1 MTPMRVL
8 VTGAGGFVGS
18 WLVRGLAADGHSVIA
33 AGQLGHAVP
42 ADAAGAEWMEID
54 VTSMD
59 SVAAAIQQAAPEAVV
74 HLAGQASVGD
84 SFHDPL
90 GTWDVNATGTLRI
103 ATALPK
109 GARLLLVSSAE
120 AYGAVPEAE
129 QPIGEE
135 RPLRPCNPYAAS
147 KAAAEMAAL
156 QAGESGGIEVVVAR
170 SFNHTGPGQDPRFA
184 LASFARQLALIRAGG
199 AEPVL
204 HVGNLS
210 ARRDLLDV
218 RDVVRAYVR
227 LMESGVAGRVYNV
240 CSGEARS
247 MREAVDELVEI
258 SGTRARVEVDPER
271 VRPVDLPLLLGD
283 NARLRGLGWAREIP
297 FRQTLSDLLEWQ
309 AGRLDARTPA
319 AA

>member
-1 MTPMRVL
+1 MRVL
-8 VTGAGGFVGS
+8 VTGAAGFVGS
-18 WLVRGLAADGHSVIA
+18 WLVPALVADGHTVWA
-33 AGQLGHAVP
+33 AGQEGHALP
-42 ADAAGAEWMEID
+42 AERAGAEWLGMD
-54 VTSMD
+54 VTSAD
-59 SVAAAIQQAAPEAVV
+59 SVAAAVERAAPDAVC

-84 SFHDPL
+84 SFGDPL

-103 ATALPK
+103 ASALPK
-109 GARLLLVSSAE
+109 GARLLLVGSAE
-120 AYGAVPEAE
+120 AYGSVPEPE
-129 QPIGEE
+129 QPIRED

-156 QAGESGGIEVVVAR
+156 QAGESGGIQVVVAR
-170 SFNHTGPGQDPRFA
+170 SFNHTGPGQDARFA
-184 LASFARQLALIRAGG
+184 LASFARQLAIIRAGG

-227 LMESGVAGRVYNV
+227 LMTSGEAGGVYNV
-240 CSGEARS
+240 CSGSARS
-247 MREAVDELVEI
+247 MREAVDELVDL

-271 VRPVDLPLLLGD
+271 VRPVDVPLLLGD
-283 NARLRGLGWAREIP
+283 NARLRGLGWAPRIP

-309 AGRLDARTPA
+309 AARLESSSRA

>member
-1 MTPMRVL
+1 VKPMRVL
-8 VTGAGGFVGS
+8 VTGAAGFVGS
-18 WLVRGLAADGHSVIA
+18 WLVRDLVADGHSVHA
-33 AGQLGHAVP
+33 AGQHGHAFP
-42 ADAAGAEWMEID
+42 ADRGGAEWVELD
-54 VTSMD
+54 VTSAP
-59 SVAAAIQQAAPEAVV
+59 SVAGAVDRARPEAVF

-84 SFHDPL
+84 SFRDPL
-90 GTWDVNATGTLRI
+90 GTWDVNATGTLRL
-103 ATALPK
+103 ASALPQ

-129 QPIGEE
+129 QPIAEE
-135 RPLRPCNPYAAS
+135 RPLRPSNPYAAS

-170 SFNHTGPGQDPRFA
+170 SFNHTGPGQDARFA
-184 LASFARQLALIRAGG
+184 LASFARQLALIRAGRE
-199 AEPVL
+199 APVL
-204 HVGNLS
+204 RVGNLS

-227 LMESGVAGRVYNV
+227 LMRAGAPGRVYNV
-240 CSGEARS
+240 CSGCARS
-247 MREAVDELVEI
+247 MHQAVDELVEI

-283 NARLRGLGWAREIP
+283 NARLRGLGWAPEIP
-297 FRQTLSDLLEWQ
+297 FRQTLGDLLEWQ
-309 AGRLDARTPA
+309 AGRLDAPAQA

>member
-1 MTPMRVL
+1 MRVL

-18 WLVRGLAADGHSVIA
+18 WLVRGLAADGHTVIA
-33 AGQLGHAVP
+33 AGQEGHAVP
-42 ADAAGAEWMEID
+42 ADAAGAEWVTID
-54 VTSMD
+54 VTSTD
-59 SVAAAIQQAAPEAVV
+59 SVAAAVQRAAPEAVV

-103 ATALPK
+103 AAALPK
-109 GARLLLVSSAE
+109 GARLVLVGSAE

-129 QPIGEE
+129 QPIGED

-156 QAGESGGIEVVVAR
+156 QAGESGGLQVVVAR
-170 SFNHTGPGQDPRFA
+170 SFNHTGPGQDARFA

-218 RDVVRAYVR
+218 RDVVRAYAL
-227 LMESGVAGRVYNV
+227 LMTSGAPGTVYNV
-240 CSGEARS
+240 CSGRARS
-247 MREAVDELVEI
+247 MESAVHELVEL
-258 SGTRARVEVDPER
+258 SGTHARVEVDPER
-271 VRPVDLPLLLGD
+271 VRPVDVPLLRGD
-283 NARLRGLGWAREIP
+283 NARLRGLGWEPRIP
-297 FRQTLSDLLEWQ
+297 FRQTLADLLEWQ
-309 AGRLDARTPA
+309 AARLDARA

>member
-1 MTPMRVL
+1 MRVL
-8 VTGAGGFVGS
+8 VTGAAGFVGA
-18 WLVRGLAADGHSVIA
+18 WLVRGLAADGHTVVA
-33 AGQLGHAVP
+33 AGQEGHAAP
-42 ADAAGAEWMEID
+42 ADAAGAEWVGID
-54 VTSMD
+54 VTSTD
-59 SVAAAIQQAAPEAVV
+59 SVAAVMERAAPEAVV

-103 ATALPK
+103 AAALPK

-120 AYGAVPEAE
+120 AYGSVPEAE
-129 QPIGEE
+129 QPIREE

-156 QAGESGGIEVVVAR
+156 QAGESGGIRVVVAR
-170 SFNHTGPGQDPRFA
+170 SFNHTGPGQDERFA
-184 LASFARQLALIRAGG
+184 LSSFARQLALIRAGG

-204 HVGNLS
+204 RVGNLS

-218 RDVVRAYVR
+218 RDVVRAYALLVT
-227 LMESGVAGRVYNV
+227 AGAPGTVYNV

-247 MREAVDELVEI
+247 METAVQELVEL
-258 SGTRARVEVDPER
+258 SGTKARLEVDPDR
-271 VRPVDLPLLLGD
+271 VRPVDVPLLLGD
-283 NARLRGLGWAREIP
+283 NARLRGLGWEPRIP
-297 FRQTLSDLLEWQ
+297 FRQTLADLLEWQ
-309 AGRLDARTPA
+309 AARLDARA

>member
-1 MTPMRVL
+1 MKRMRVL
-8 VTGAGGFVGS
+8 VTGAAGFAGS
-18 WLVRGLAADGHSVIA
+18 WLVRALVGD
-33 AGQLGHAVP
+33 GHAVFAAAQAGHAFP
-42 ADAAGAEWMEID
+42 ADGQGAEWLGMD
-54 VTSMD
+54 VTSAD
-59 SVAAAIQQAAPEAVV
+59 SVADAVRRAAPQAVF

-84 SFHDPL
+84 SFRDPL

-103 ATALPK
+103 ASALPS
-109 GARLLLVSSAE
+109 GARLLLVGSAE

-129 QPIGEE
+129 QPIGED

-184 LASFARQLALIRAGG
+184 LASFARQLAIIRAGG

-204 HVGNLS
+204 RVGNLS

-227 LMESGVAGRVYNV
+227 LMESGAPGRVYNV
-240 CSGEARS
+240 CSAVARS

-258 SGTRARVEVDPER
+258 SGTRARLEVDPER

-283 NARLRGLGWAREIP
+283 DARLRALGWAPSIP
-297 FRQTLSDLLEWQ
+297 FRQTLADLLEWQ
-309 AGRLDARTPA
+309 AERLESRA

>member
-1 MTPMRVL
+1 MRVL
-8 VTGAGGFVGS
+8 VTGAAGFVGS
-18 WLVRGLAADGHSVIA
+18 WLVRDLVGDGHSVFA
-33 AGQLGHAVP
+33 AGQAGHAFP
-42 ADAAGAEWMEID
+42 AGREGAEWVEMD
-54 VTSMD
+54 VTSAD
-59 SVAAAIQQAAPEAVV
+59 SVAEAVGRAAPEAVF

-103 ATALPK
+103 AAALPK

-129 QPIGEE
+129 QPIGED

-156 QAGESGGIEVVVAR
+156 QAGESGRVEVVVAR
-170 SFNHTGPGQDPRFA
+170 SFNHTGPGQDARFA

-227 LMESGVAGRVYNV
+227 LMESGAPGRIYNV
-240 CSGEARS
+240 CSGVARS
-247 MREAVDELVEI
+247 MQEAVDELVEI
-258 SGTRARVEVDPER
+258 SGTRARLEVDPER

-283 NARLRGLGWAREIP
+283 NARLRGLGWEPRIP
-297 FRQTLSDLLEWQ
+297 FRETLADLLEWQ
-309 AGRLDARTPA
+309 AGRLDTRTPA

>member
-1 MTPMRVL
+1 MRVL
-8 VTGAGGFVGS
+8 VTGAAGFVGS
-18 WLVRGLAADGHSVIA
+18 WLVRDLVADGHSVYA
-33 AGQLGHAVP
+33 AGQPGHAFP
-42 ADAAGAEWMEID
+42 ADRGGAEWLALD
-54 VTSMD
+54 VTSAG
-59 SVAAAIQQAAPEAVV
+59 SVAETVARAAPEAVY

-90 GTWDVNATGTLRI
+90 GTWDVNATGTLRV
-103 ATALPK
+103 ASALPK

-129 QPIGEE
+129 QPIGED

-156 QAGESGGIEVVVAR
+156 QAGESVGIEVVVAR

-199 AEPVL
+199 VEPVL

-218 RDVVRAYVR
+218 RDVVRGYQR
-227 LMESGVAGRVYNV
+227 LMESGAPGRVYNV

-247 MREAVDELVEI
+247 MQEAVDELVEI
-258 SGTRARVEVDPER
+258 SGTRARLEVDPER

-283 NARLRGLGWAREIP
+283 NARLRGLGWAPATP

-309 AGRLDARTPA
+309 AGRLDTRTPA

>member
-1 MTPMRVL
+1 MRVL
-8 VTGAGGFVGS
+8 VTGAAGFVGS
-18 WLVRGLAADGHSVIA
+18 WLVPALVAEGHTVIA
-33 AGQLGHAVP
+33 AGQEGHAP
-42 ADAAGAEWMEID
+42 PEERAGAEWLGLD
-54 VTSMD
+54 VTRAD
-59 SVAAAIQQAAPEAVV
+59 SVAAAVERAAPHAVC
-74 HLAGQASVGD
+74 HLAGQASVGQ

-90 GTWDVNATGTLRI
+90 GTWDVNATGTLRV
-103 ATALPK
+103 AAALPK
-109 GARLLLVSSAE
+109 GTRLLLVASAE
-120 AYGAVPEAE
+120 AYGAVPETE
-129 QPIGEE
+129 QPICED

-156 QAGESGGIEVVVAR
+156 QAESAGVEVVVAR

-184 LASFARQLALIRAGG
+184 LASFARQLAVIRAGG

-227 LMESGVAGRVYNV
+227 LVTSGEPGGVYNV
-240 CSGEARS
+240 CSGTARS
-247 MREAVDELVEI
+247 MREAVDELVDL
-258 SGTRARVEVDPER
+258 SGTRARIEVDPGR
-271 VRPVDLPLLLGD
+271 VRPVDVPLLLGD
-283 NARLRGLGWAREIP
+283 NARLRGLGWAPRVP

-309 AGRLDARTPA
+309 AARLEPRA

>member
-1 MTPMRVL
+1 MRVL

-18 WLVRGLAADGHSVIA
+18 WLVPALAADGHAVTA
-33 AGQLGHAVP
+33 TGQEGHAFP
-42 ADAAGAEWMEID
+42 AERAGAEWVAMDI
-54 VTSMD
+54 TSAD
-59 SVAAAIQQAAPEAVV
+59 SVAAAVERAAPEAVF

-84 SFHDPL
+84 SFKDPL

-103 ATALPK
+103 AGALPK

-120 AYGAVPEAE
+120 AYGSVPEDE
-129 QPIGEE
+129 QPIREA

-170 SFNHTGPGQDPRFA
+170 SFNHTGPGQDARFA
-184 LASFARQLALIRAGG
+184 LASFARQLAVIRAGG

-204 HVGNLS
+204 RVGNLS

-218 RDVVRAYVR
+218 RDVVRAYATLVR
-227 LMESGVAGRVYNV
+227 AGEPGGVYNV
-240 CSGEARS
+240 CAGAARS
-247 MREAVDELVEI
+247 MREAVDELVEL

-271 VRPVDLPLLLGD
+271 VRPVDVPLLLGD
-283 NARLRGLGWAREIP
+283 NARLRGLGWAPEIP
-297 FRQTLSDLLEWQ
+297 FRQTLADLLEWH
-309 AGRLDARTPA
+309 AARLEPSARVA
-319 AA
+319 A

>member
-1 MTPMRVL
+1 MKPMRVL
-8 VTGAGGFVGS
+8 VTGAAGFVGS
-18 WLVRGLAADGHSVIA
+18 WLVRDLVGDGHSVHA
-33 AGQLGHAVP
+33 AGQPGHAVP
-42 ADAAGAEWMEID
+42 ADRAGAEWLGMD
-54 VTSMD
+54 VTSAE
-59 SVAAAIQQAAPEAVV
+59 SVAEAVRRAAPDAVF

-90 GTWDVNATGTLRI
+90 GTWDVNATGTLRV
-103 ATALPK
+103 ASALPK

-129 QPIGEE
+129 QPIGED

-156 QAGESGGIEVVVAR
+156 QAGESVGIEVVVAR

-218 RDVVRAYVR
+218 RDVVRAYRR
-227 LMESGVAGRVYNV
+227 LMESGAPGRVYNV

-247 MREAVDELVEI
+247 MQEAVDELVEI
-258 SGTRARVEVDPER
+258 SGTRARLEVDPER

-283 NARLRGLGWAREIP
+283 NARLRGLGWEPAIP
-297 FRQTLSDLLEWQ
+297 FRQTLRDLLEWQ
-309 AGRLDARTPA
+309 AGRLDTRTPA

>member
-1 MTPMRVL
+1 MRVL
-8 VTGAGGFVGS
+8 VTGAAGFVGS
-18 WLVRGLAADGHSVIA
+18 WLVRDLVGDGHSVHA
-33 AGQLGHAVP
+33 AGQPGHAFP
-42 ADAAGAEWMEID
+42 ADRGGAEWVEMD
-54 VTSMD
+54 VTSAD
-59 SVAAAIQQAAPEAVV
+59 SVADAVERAAPDAVF

-103 ATALPK
+103 AQALPK
-109 GARLLLVSSAE
+109 GARLLLVASAE

-129 QPIGEE
+129 QPIGED

-156 QAGESGGIEVVVAR
+156 QAGESGGIEVVIAR
-170 SFNHTGPGQDPRFA
+170 SFNHTGPGQDVRFA
-184 LASFARQLALIRAGG
+184 LASFAQLARIRAGG

-218 RDVVRAYVR
+218 RDVVRAYVT
-227 LMESGVAGRVYNV
+227 LMQSGAPGRVYNV
-240 CSGEARS
+240 CSGVARS
-247 MREAVDELVEI
+247 MQAAVDELVEI
-258 SGTRARVEVDPER
+258 SGTRARLEVDPER
-271 VRPVDLPLLLGD
+271 VRPVDVPLLLGD
-283 NARLRGLGWAREIP
+283 NARLRGLGWAPAIP

-309 AGRLDARTPA
+309 AGRLDTRAQA

>member
-1 MTPMRVL
+1 MRVL
-8 VTGAGGFVGS
+8 VTGAAGFVGS
-18 WLVRGLAADGHSVIA
+18 WLVRDLVGDGHSVHA
-33 AGQLGHAVP
+33 AGQAGHAVP
-42 ADAAGAEWMEID
+42 DDPVGAEWLGMD
-54 VTSMD
+54 VTSTD
-59 SVAAAIQQAAPEAVV
+59 SVAEAVERAAPDAVF

-84 SFHDPL
+84 SFSDPL

-103 ATALPK
+103 ASALPK

-129 QPIGEE
+129 QPIAED

-156 QAGESGGIEVVVAR
+156 QAGESGRIEVVVAR

-184 LASFARQLALIRAGG
+184 LASFARQLAIIRQEGS
-199 AEPVL
+199 EPVL
-204 HVGNLS
+204 RVGNLS

-227 LMESGVAGRVYNV
+227 LVEAGEPGAVYNV

-247 MREAVDELVEI
+247 MAEAVDELVEL
-258 SGTRARVEVDPER
+258 SGTDARVEVDPSR
-271 VRPVDLPLLLGD
+271 VRPVDVPLLLGD
-283 NARLRGLGWAREIP
+283 NGRLRGLGWAPEIP
-297 FRQTLSDLLEWQ
+297 FRQTLADLLEWH
-309 AGRLDARTPA
+309 AGRLEPSA
-319 AA
+319 

>member
-1 MTPMRVL
+1 MRVL
-8 VTGAGGFVGS
+8 VTGAAGFVGS
-18 WLVRGLAADGHSVIA
+18 WLVRGLVADGHTVFA
-33 AGQLGHAVP
+33 AGQPGHAFP
-42 ADAAGAEWMEID
+42 ADGEGAEWLAMD
-54 VTSMD
+54 VTSAA
-59 SVAAAIQQAAPEAVV
+59 SVAEAVARAAPEAVY

-90 GTWDVNATGTLRI
+90 GTWDVNATGTLRV
-103 ATALPK
+103 ASALPE

-120 AYGAVPEAE
+120 AYGAVPEEE
-129 QPIGEE
+129 QPITEA

-156 QAGESGGIEVVVAR
+156 QAGESGGIQVVVAR
-170 SFNHTGPGQDPRFA
+170 SFNHTGPGQDVRFA
-184 LASFARQLALIRAGG
+184 LASFARQLAIIRAGR

-204 HVGNLS
+204 YVGNLS

-227 LMESGVAGRVYNV
+227 LMGSGAPGRVYNV
-240 CSGEARS
+240 CSGVARS

-271 VRPVDLPLLLGD
+271 VRPVDVPLLLGD
-283 NARLRGLGWAREIP
+283 NAPLRGLGWTQEIP
-297 FRQTLSDLLEWQ
+297 FRQTLGDLLEWQ
-309 AGRLDARTPA
+309 AARLDTATQA

>member
-1 MTPMRVL
+1 MRVL
-8 VTGAGGFVGS
+8 VTGAAGFVGS
-18 WLVRGLAADGHSVIA
+18 WLVRDLVGDGHSVYA
-33 AGQLGHAVP
+33 AAQPGHAFP
-42 ADAAGAEWMEID
+42 TDRGGAEWLAMD
-54 VTSMD
+54 VTSTD
-59 SVAAAIQQAAPEAVV
+59 SVAEAVERAAPDAVY

-103 ATALPK
+103 ASALPK

-129 QPIGEE
+129 QPICED

-156 QAGESGGIEVVVAR
+156 QAGESVGIDVVVAR

-218 RDVVRAYVR
+218 RDVVRAYRR
-227 LMESGVAGRVYNV
+227 LMDSGAPGRVYNV

-247 MREAVDELVEI
+247 MQEAVDQLVEI
-258 SGTRARVEVDPER
+258 SGTRARLKVDPER
-271 VRPVDLPLLLGD
+271 VRPVDLPLLQGD
-283 NARLRGLGWAREIP
+283 NARLRGLGWAPAIP

-309 AGRLDARTPA
+309 AGRLDTRTPA